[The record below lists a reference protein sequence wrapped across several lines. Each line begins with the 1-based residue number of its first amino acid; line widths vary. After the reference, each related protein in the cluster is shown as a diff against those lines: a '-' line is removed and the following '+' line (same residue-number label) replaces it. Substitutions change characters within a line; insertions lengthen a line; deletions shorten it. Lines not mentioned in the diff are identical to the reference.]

1 MIFSQNVGI
10 IIPRS
15 DTALALTSYTTR
27 EWPLDT
33 RLSAIPL
40 PMLPSPVIIGD
51 ENYLDTH
58 RSHFIIF
65 PVLSFQHL
73 LFALH
78 CGFLPINP
86 TAEFGFEVEKHRA
99 RDFVELIP
107 DLSITRF
114 LFISFLVFCVS
125 KTLRVFFLEYQDSRE
140 NFVAPR
146 GIIIYCLCVDSLG
159 GIITFCFCVNYFDF
173 TM

>member
-33 RLSAIPL
+33 RLSAIPF

-125 KTLRVFFLEYQDSRE
+125 KTLRVFF
-140 NFVAPR
+140 
-146 GIIIYCLCVDSLG
+146 
-159 GIITFCFCVNYFDF
+159 
-173 TM
+173 